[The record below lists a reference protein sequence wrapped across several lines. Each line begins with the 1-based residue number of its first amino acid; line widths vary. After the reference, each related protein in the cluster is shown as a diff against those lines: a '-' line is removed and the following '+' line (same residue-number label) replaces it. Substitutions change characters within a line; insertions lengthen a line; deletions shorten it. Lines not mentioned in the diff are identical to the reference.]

1 MIRGGGDPPR
11 PKVQILDILG
21 NSQNNGYFS
30 RLRRYRKHNPDNI
43 RILHC
48 AAPQGRKF
56 WGLGGFTM
64 IFFIFAISH
73 AYFLMFSY
81 IILIY
86 LCKLPYFTYHL
97 GRGDPPTQS
106 SNLRLVQIK
115 IFLNYFVYIWPMEIS
130 NYIVWNLVF
139 RIQLKKLPLDGYFL
153 DNIMVF

>member
-1 MIRGGGDPPR
+1 MIPGGGTPR

-30 RLRRYRKHNPDNI
+30 RLRRYRKHSPDNTG
-43 RILHC
+43 ILHC
-48 AAPQGRKF
+48 IAPQGRKF

-64 IFFIFAISH
+64 FLFIFAISH

-97 GRGDPPTQS
+97 GRGDPPDPKFKS
-106 SNLRLVQIK
+106 QICSK
-115 IFLNYFVYIWPMEIS
+115 QDISQLFCFCMTYGLMFLGVVAKFVSPT
-130 NYIVWNLVF
+130 
-139 RIQLKKLPLDGYFL
+139 FL
-153 DNIMVF
+153 HRKYRE

>member
-1 MIRGGGDPPR
+1 MIPGGGTPPR

-64 IFFIFAISH
+64 IFFIFATSN

-97 GRGDPPTQS
+97 GRGDPP
-106 SNLRLVQIK
+106 RPKVQILDWSKTRYFSTIFFLYDLWPLQMQYQKNTFENFRK
-115 IFLNYFVYIWPMEIS
+115 IW
-130 NYIVWNLVF
+130 
-139 RIQLKKLPLDGYFL
+139 KKSANFCNNPVTY
-153 DNIMVF
+153 